1 MNYGRELDSDVV
13 QLAVQLLPTPEVYGS
28 NPVLGKFYIEHL
40 CFAKCIEETKVKKKE
55 ARNCPKETL
64 TEIVSFI

>member
-1 MNYGRELDSDVV
+1 MAQVV
-13 QLAVQLLPTPEVYGS
+13 EQLLPAPEVYSS

-55 ARNCPKETL
+55 ARNCPKETM